1 MENKPKDVSEFD
13 FKDFFKYWASEK
25 FKKMSERNTKNRKQ
39 LMNPHTAGKT
49 SFAVRR
55 NNLEKEKESPD
66 EVSSKEFFVAT
77 RSTKPDRVYK
87 DSNKDTISKIVWILL
102 GYKREDDDKS
112 FDAFTSV
119 MGKEHP
125 GSLRLYGRGVTK
137 TSLKRKA
144 LSEPCSTSNDER
156 MEKMEELE
164 ERMHQRMLEI
174 LEQQKEAIHQE
185 VTNDIL
191 GRLKCMYP
199 GLQLNAAHWPHWVLN
214 HHKKI
219 CNC

>member
-87 DSNKDTISKIVWILL
+87 DSNKDTISKIV
-102 GYKREDDDKS
+102 
-112 FDAFTSV
+112 
-119 MGKEHP
+119 
-125 GSLRLYGRGVTK
+125 
-137 TSLKRKA
+137 
-144 LSEPCSTSNDER
+144 
-156 MEKMEELE
+156 
-164 ERMHQRMLEI
+164 
-174 LEQQKEAIHQE
+174 
-185 VTNDIL
+185 
-191 GRLKCMYP
+191 
-199 GLQLNAAHWPHWVLN
+199 
-214 HHKKI
+214 
-219 CNC
+219 